1 MKLYGVLF
9 KSDRAIEAEENNRFP
24 MTKAKAELQKVLR
37 SMGYQS
43 TLFGCELLLK
53 RHGDKGEWHHVS
65 KFAREV
71 DYYDVDAV
79 VELFQNDPSQEDLKL
94 ATASKPKPLESEK
107 VNVKVEYREY
117 YSKRNYR
124 IETHLGPATIT
135 GDWIR
140 FGEKRKRLSGR
151 FIWYEFLS
159 DEELAAALALEEQ
172 KHKSGT
178 SGTQRRNK

>member
-9 KSDRAIEAEENNRFP
+9 KSDRAIEAEANNRFP
-24 MTKAKAELQKVLR
+24 MTKAKAELKKVLR
-37 SMGYQS
+37 SMGYKA

-53 RHGDKGEWHHVS
+53 QHGNTGEWHHVS

-71 DYYDVDAV
+71 YYYDVDAV
-79 VELFQNDPSQEDLKL
+79 AELFENDPSQEDLKL

-107 VNVKVEYREY
+107 MNVKLEYREY

-135 GDWIR
+135 GDWIT
-140 FGEKRKRLSGR
+140 FGDKRKRLSGR
-151 FIWYEFLS
+151 YLWVEILS
-159 DEELAAALALEEQ
+159 DEELDAALTLEEHKKKKQQ
-172 KHKSGT
+172 KRHS
-178 SGTQRRNK
+178 